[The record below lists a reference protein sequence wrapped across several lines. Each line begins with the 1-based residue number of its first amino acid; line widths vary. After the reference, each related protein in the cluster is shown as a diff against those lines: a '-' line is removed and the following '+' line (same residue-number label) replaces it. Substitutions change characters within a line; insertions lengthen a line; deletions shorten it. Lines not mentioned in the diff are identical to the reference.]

1 MPFQFKI
8 CKNSLKTHI
17 SSVHEIIKPHK
28 CSLCDYSASEKGHL
42 KYHISA
48 KHDGE
53 KPFECNF
60 CDAKFPA
67 KGSRNKHLKD
77 VHKIES
83 VPKDPVETNNT
94 HDPLEI

>member
-1 MPFQFKI
+1 M
-8 CKNSLKTHI
+8 
-17 SSVHEIIKPHK
+17 
-28 CSLCDYSASEKGHL
+28 
-42 KYHISA
+42 SA

-77 VHKIES
+77 VHKIEN
-83 VPKDPVETNNT
+83 VPKDPVETNSN
-94 HDPLEI
+94 DPLKIWFFILEVYLTHRSPNSWIGTI

>member
-1 MPFQFKI
+1 M
-8 CKNSLKTHI
+8 
-17 SSVHEIIKPHK
+17 
-28 CSLCDYSASEKGHL
+28 SLCDYSAAEKGHL

-77 VHKIES
+77 VHKIEN
-83 VPKDPVETNNT
+83 VPKYPVETNT
-94 HDPLEI
+94 HDPSEILDFKFALIYFLCYIEFI

>member
-1 MPFQFKI
+1 MVK
-8 CKNSLKTHI
+8 SL
-17 SSVHEIIKPHK
+17 
-28 CSLCDYSASEKGHL
+28 LSA
-42 KYHISA
+42 I
-48 KHDGE
+48 
-53 KPFECNF
+53 FVMQN
-60 CDAKFPA
+60 PA